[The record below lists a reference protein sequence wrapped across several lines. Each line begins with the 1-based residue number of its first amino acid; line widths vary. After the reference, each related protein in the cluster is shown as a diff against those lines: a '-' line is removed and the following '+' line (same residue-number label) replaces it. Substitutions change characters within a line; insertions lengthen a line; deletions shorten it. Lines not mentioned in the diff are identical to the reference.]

1 MSRTHFICHNE
12 ANYTTTAENQ
22 SSESKG
28 RTRAGARKG
37 EPGFSQVAARLVN
50 EPTAAQGRRRF
61 GDVEVEPRAFSMEA
75 RFIRRNFT
83 ERARRLISRNAGIA
97 ARVFAQTASAP

>member
-1 MSRTHFICHNE
+1 M
-12 ANYTTTAENQ
+12 
-22 SSESKG
+22 
-28 RTRAGARKG
+28 
-37 EPGFSQVAARLVN
+37 
-50 EPTAAQGRRRF
+50 
-61 GDVEVEPRAFSMEA
+61 DA